1 MREAWIDRLKGL
13 LIALVVLG
21 HAVGSFAVTATPEA
35 RPLFSYLYRVI
46 YFFHM
51 PAFFLVAGMLWH
63 RSDLSFG
70 AFALKKMKRL
80 LVPFWCVGLL
90 SIPIYFLFSGVVSSN
105 AEYWVRAVAGE
116 TWWSPFFAVVTW
128 SAYPG
133 TEGFRFNSVLWFLP
147 CLFVVQCAGWGLD
160 RICSTNR
167 GRLLVAVGLL
177 IGRYC
182 LGRLCISWYPF
193 QLNTVIQYLPYFIL
207 GRVAAPFLLRL
218 SLSGVCTVGL
228 VALYL
233 MLVKAVPFDG
243 WRLSAECRL
252 VAHFAM
258 ALGGFLV
265 ALAVAKKMSWRG
277 WVSLGGCSLGI
288 MLVHKFPLLFL
299 QMISCKFVSAHLQGV
314 VGESVSCALV
324 FCLSLAVAWWG
335 VGIAR
340 RLTPWIVGERK
351 EV

>member
-21 HAVGSFAVTATPEA
+21 HAVGSFAITASDEA
-35 RPLFSYLYRVI
+35 RPLFSYFYRVI

-63 RSDLSFG
+63 QSDLSFG
-70 AFALKKMKRL
+70 AFARKKMMRL

-90 SIPIYFLFSGVVSSN
+90 SIPVYFLFSGVMAGGSDYWN
-105 AEYWVRAVAGE
+105 AVMSGK
-116 TWWSPFFAVVTW
+116 TWWSPLFALATW

-133 TEGFRFNSVLWFLP
+133 TDGFRFNSVLWFLP

-177 IGRYC
+177 TIGY
-182 LGRLCISWYPF
+182 LLWKFRLPWCPF
-193 QLNTVIQYLPYFIL
+193 QLNTAIMYFPYFIL
-207 GRVAAPFLLRL
+207 GRVAASFWLRF
-218 SLSGVCTVGL
+218 SLSGVWTAGL

-233 MLVKAVPFDG
+233 MLAKVVPFDG
-243 WRLSAECRL
+243 WRLSAEWRL
-252 VAHFAM
+252 VSHFSM

-265 ALAVAKKMSWRG
+265 ALAVAKKLSWRG
-277 WVSLGGCSLGI
+277 WASLGGCSLGI

-299 QMISCKFVSAHLQGV
+299 QMVSRKLTGGSLQGMV
-314 VGESVSCALV
+314 VEGVSCVLV
-324 FCLSLAVAWWG
+324 FCLALAVAWWG

-340 RLTPWIVGERK
+340 RFAPWIVGERK